1 MTIEYITKQTLLEEL
16 GIHTSTL
23 DRFVNDGLINKYKI
37 NRRVWFKV
45 SEIEKMFENHKI
57 KGNQNNG

>member
-1 MTIEYITKQTLLEEL
+1 MTLDYITKQTLLEEL

-37 NRRVWFKV
+37 NRRVWFKL
-45 SEIEKMFENHKI
+45 SEIEKMFRNHRI
-57 KGNQNNG
+57 KVSQNNG

>member
-1 MTIEYITKQTLLEEL
+1 MTIEYITKHTLLEEL